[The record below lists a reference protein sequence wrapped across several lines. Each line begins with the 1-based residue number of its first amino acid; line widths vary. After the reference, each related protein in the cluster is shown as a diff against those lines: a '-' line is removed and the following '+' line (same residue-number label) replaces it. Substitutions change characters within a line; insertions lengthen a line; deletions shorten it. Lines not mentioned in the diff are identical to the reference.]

1 MNCCFYH
8 FWVVWTNLFCQF
20 TEANCYYVEH
30 QENCRRFESFVL
42 RAVSTMLFIYY
53 CRENL
58 ANDSY
63 LVSQMDADQY
73 VPISTVAGFNQVKRM
88 TTNMDLVIEV
98 LRGKIAT
105 CVVSTKFDT
114 RNFIEVTGSDES
126 LKVCYGKLPRNWQ
139 GQCWNTSLIKE
150 VSFWIWC
157 IGFIMV
163 RITWIRNCVYCC
175 RCIFRDTTLDLL
187 FAESPNVQVDESGE
201 KVRPLHKRCV
211 VILREVP
218 DTTPIKVRN

>member
-1 MNCCFYH
+1 
-8 FWVVWTNLFCQF
+8 
-20 TEANCYYVEH
+20 
-30 QENCRRFESFVL
+30 
-42 RAVSTMLFIYY
+42 MLIIYY

-98 LRGKIAT
+98 LRGKLQAVT
-105 CVVSTKFDT
+105 VTSMFDT
-114 RNFIEVTGSDES
+114 RIFIEVARSDES
-126 LKVCYGKLPRNWQ
+126 LRWPTERYIDTSIMLPPLLKNSKL
-139 GQCWNTSLIKE
+139 CIL
-150 VSFWIWC
+150 C
-157 IGFIMV
+157 IGFSMV
-163 RITWIRNCVYCC
+163 WSGSRELGTVCVCLSLQMY
-175 RCIFRDTTLDLL
+175 L
-187 FAESPNVQVDESGE
+187 FSESPNVQVDESGE

-218 DTTPIKVRN
+218 DTTPIEVRNWIIFW